1 MKYSKFDGMKV
12 VSLDAKD
19 IGEVNGLEI
28 DPKNWKITHIHIE
41 LSDTAMKELDI
52 KKPFLGKVTIC
63 YPVGF
68 IEKVGDIITLS
79 RTLEGL
85 RKVPECR

>member
-1 MKYSKFDGMKV
+1 MKYSKFEGINV

-19 IGEVNGLEI
+19 VGEVNGLEI
-28 DPKNWKITHIHIE
+28 DPKNWKITHINIE
-41 LSDTAMKELDI
+41 LSDNAMKELDI
-52 KKPFLGKVTIC
+52 KKPFMGKVTIC

-68 IEKVGDIITLS
+68 IEKVGDVITLS
-79 RTLEGL
+79 RTVEGL

>member
-1 MKYSKFDGMKV
+1 MKYSKFQGINV
-12 VSLDAKD
+12 VSLDAKEV
-19 IGEVNGLEI
+19 GEVTGLEI

-41 LSDTAMKELDI
+41 LSDGAMKELDI
-52 KKPFLGKVTIC
+52 KKPFIGKVTIC

-79 RTLEGL
+79 RTIEGL